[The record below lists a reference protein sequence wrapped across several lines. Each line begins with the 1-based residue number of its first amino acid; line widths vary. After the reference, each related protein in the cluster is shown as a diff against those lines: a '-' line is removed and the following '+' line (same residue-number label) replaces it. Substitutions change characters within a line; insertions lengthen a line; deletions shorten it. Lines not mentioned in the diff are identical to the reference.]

1 MTDPVREQS
10 LAADFFDRLYQADPD
25 PWRFETSDYEAAKY
39 AATLA
44 ALPKPRYASAFEIGG
59 SIGVLTEQLAHRCD
73 ALLSV
78 DISALA
84 QQRAQERCRH
94 LPQVRLA
101 LMNVP
106 EEYPDQRFDLV
117 VLSEVGYYWCRA
129 DLHRAQQQIYQSLR
143 PGGHLLLVHWL
154 HEAPSYP
161 LRGDDVHNAFQAFAK
176 SRLTHLAGDR
186 TADYRLDLY
195 ERP

>member
-1 MTDPVREQS
+1 MRDQS
-10 LAADFFDRLYQADPD
+10 LTADFFDQLYQADPD
-25 PWRFETSDYEAAKY
+25 PWRFETSPYEAEKY

-44 ALPKPRYASAFEIGG
+44 ALPQPRYQSAFEIGG

-78 DISALA
+78 DISAPA
-84 QQRAQERCRH
+84 QARARQRCRH
-94 LPQVRLA
+94 LPQVTLQ

-106 EEYPDQRFDLV
+106 QEYPSHSFDLV
-117 VLSEVGYYWCRA
+117 LLSEVGYYWCWA
-129 DLHRAQQQIYQSLR
+129 DLHQAQQKIYQSLR

-161 LRGDDVHNAFQAFAK
+161 LRGDEVHDAFQEFAE
-176 SRLTHLAGDR
+176 SRLVHLRGDR

-195 ERP
+195 ERR

>member
-1 MTDPVREQS
+1 MTEQS
-10 LAADFFDRLYQADPD
+10 LAADFFDTLYQADPD

-44 ALPKPRYASAFEIGG
+44 ALPKPRYRSAFEIGG
-59 SIGVLTEQLAHRCD
+59 SIGVLTEQLAPRCD
-73 ALLSV
+73 GLLSV
-78 DISALA
+78 DLSALA
-84 QQRAQERCRH
+84 QERAIQRCQH
-94 LPQVRLA
+94 LSQVRFQ

-106 EEYPDQRFDLV
+106 QDYPDESFDLV
-117 VLSEVGYYWCRA
+117 LLSEVGYYWCQA
-129 DLHRAQQQIYQSLR
+129 DLCRAQQLIYESLE
-143 PGGHLLLVHWL
+143 PSGQLLLVHWL

-161 LRGDDVHNAFQAFAK
+161 LRGDDVHNAFQAFAAIAP
-176 SRLTHLAGDR
+176 LNHLYSHR

>member
-1 MTDPVREQS
+1 MRDQS
-10 LAADFFDRLYQADPD
+10 LTADFFDQLYQADPD
-25 PWRFETSDYEAAKY
+25 PWGFETSDYEAAKY

-44 ALPKPRYASAFEIGG
+44 ALPRPRYRSAFEIGG

-78 DISALA
+78 DLSAPA
-84 QQRAQERCRH
+84 QARARQRCQH
-94 LPQVRLA
+94 LPQVTLQ

-106 EEYPDQRFDLV
+106 QEYPGDQFDLV
-117 VLSEVGYYWCRA
+117 LLSEVGYYWCWA
-129 DLHRAQQQIYQSLR
+129 DLHQAQQKIYQSLR

-161 LRGDDVHNAFQAFAK
+161 LRGDEVHDAFQTFAE
-176 SRLTHLAGDR
+176 SRLTRLIGQR
-186 TADYRLDLY
+186 TTDYRLDLY
-195 ERP
+195 ERL